1 MEMLGGFAVAAV
13 FMYAAYRISSAGATP
28 GGFVA
33 FITAFLLAYEPAKRL
48 ARLNI
53 ELTNYLQPARALFE
67 FLDAPPSEPDD
78 ATKPAL
84 HVGAGR
90 VEFAN
95 VVFAY
100 RSGEPVLRG
109 MCFVAEA
116 GQRTALVGASGGGK
130 STALAL
136 ILRFYEPE
144 RGAILVDGQDI
155 AMVARGSVR
164 EHIAYVGQETFLFSA
179 SIRDNIACGK
189 ADVGE
194 DAIVRRRRRP
204 ICTNS

>member
-1 MEMLGGFAVAAV
+1 LSNFSTPMMELLGGVAVAAV
-13 FMYAAYRISSAGATP
+13 FMYAAYRISNAGATP

-53 ELTNYLQPARALFE
+53 EMTDYLQPARALFE

-78 ATKPAL
+78 ADKPAL
-84 HVGAGR
+84 HVDGGR
-90 VEFAN
+90 IEFAD

-100 RSGEPVLRG
+100 RAGEPVIRG
-109 MCFVAEA
+109 MSFTAEA
-116 GQRTALVGASGGGK
+116 GRRTALVGASGGGK

-144 RGAILVDGQDI
+144 RGSILID
-155 AMVARGSVR
+155 
-164 EHIAYVGQETFLFSA
+164 
-179 SIRDNIACGK
+179 
-189 ADVGE
+189 
-194 DAIVRRRRRP
+194 
-204 ICTNS
+204 